1 MADIGDGR
9 NRGIAREVQQHAVRA
24 EVVEAG
30 GVEVGDRREGASAK
44 QRNPVIIGAH
54 VHAALIG
61 ADFRWYVI
69 GWFGQFQHFI
79 RRFDFRTVKANH
91 RAPNHI
97 SLMLPAGYRPIMVA
111 TGLRRRFR
119 SEERSVWK
127 ECVRSCRSGW
137 YPDHKNK

>member
-1 MADIGDGR
+1 MVVFFFSIRRRHTRCALVTG
-9 NRGIAREVQQHAVRA
+9 VQTCAL
-24 EVVEAG
+24 
-30 GVEVGDRREGASAK
+30 
-44 QRNPVIIGAH
+44 PIY

-79 RRFDFRTVKANH
+79 RRFDFRTVQAIH

-111 TGLRRRFR
+111 KGLRRRF
-119 SEERSVWK
+119 
-127 ECVRSCRSGW
+127 SCRGPAAPAPSERGLSDRQRQRLTLSHYSTSW
-137 YPDHKNK
+137 LPF

>member
-1 MADIGDGR
+1 MRISDWSSD
-9 NRGIAREVQQHAVRA
+9 VCSSDL
-24 EVVEAG
+24 
-30 GVEVGDRREGASAK
+30 VGDRREGASAK

-79 RRFDFRTVKANH
+79 RRFDFRTVQAIH

-111 TGLRRRFR
+111 KGLRRRF
-119 SEERSVWK
+119 
-127 ECVRSCRSGW
+127 SCRGPAAPAPSERGLSDRQRQRLTLSHYSTSW
-137 YPDHKNK
+137 LPF